1 MIGLL
6 SLILVSFFTVAVL
19 SVPFINLLYKIKFQ
33 RQNQQTRDM
42 FNKRTPIFD
51 KFHAHKAGTPL
62 GGGVLVVFSVVVL
75 FLLVGLVRE
84 IFSFESTSVYPYA
97 QEVFIILFSVV
108 SFAVLGLVDDVR
120 KTFQLKKA
128 SFFGLR
134 FRQKILIQIVLALF
148 ISSYLY
154 FVLKIDIVNLRF
166 IDVFHIGPLFI
177 PFATL
182 VIVSFVNAVNIADGL
197 DGLAGGLLLIALVA
211 FLMISSS
218 ILDTTLSAF
227 LGLWIGA
234 LIAFLYF
241 NIYPARIW
249 MGDAG
254 ALGFGAGLAI
264 TGLLLGKTPALAI
277 ICGMFVV
284 EVASSLIQLLSKKFL
299 HRKVFEAAPLHLY
312 LQNKGWPEP
321 KIVMRFWLAGILLAV
336 MGLLLAF
343 LG

>member
-6 SLILVSFFTVAVL
+6 SLILLAFFTVAIL
-19 SVPFINLLYKIKFQ
+19 SVPFINFLYKIKFQ
-33 RQNQQTRDM
+33 RQNQQTVDM

-51 KFHAHKAGTPL
+51 KFHAHKTGTPL
-62 GGGVLVVFSVVVL
+62 GGGVLVIFSVVVL
-75 FLLVGLVRE
+75 FLIVVLVRE
-84 IFSFESTSVYPYA
+84 IFNLNSTSVYPYEK
-97 QEVFIILFSVV
+97 EVFIILFSFV
-108 SFAVLGLVDDVR
+108 SFAVLGLIDDIQ
-120 KTFQLKKA
+120 KTFKLEKRN
-128 SFFGLR
+128 FFGMR
-134 FRQKILIQIVLALF
+134 FRQKLLIQLGLALL

-154 FVLKIDIVNLRF
+154 FVLRIDIVNLRF
-166 IDVFHIGPLFI
+166 IDTFHIGPLFI
-177 PFATL
+177 PFATF
-182 VIVSFVNAVNIADGL
+182 VIVAFVNAVNIADGL

-211 FLMISSS
+211 FLMISST

-264 TGLLLGKTPALAI
+264 AGLLLGKTPALTI

-284 EVASSLIQLLSKKFL
+284 EVSSSLIQLLSKRFL
-299 HRKVFEAAPLHLY
+299 HRKIFEAAPLHLF

-321 KIVMRFWLAGILLAV
+321 KIVMRFWLAGALLAV
-336 MGLLLAF
+336 MGLLIAF
-343 LG
+343 VG